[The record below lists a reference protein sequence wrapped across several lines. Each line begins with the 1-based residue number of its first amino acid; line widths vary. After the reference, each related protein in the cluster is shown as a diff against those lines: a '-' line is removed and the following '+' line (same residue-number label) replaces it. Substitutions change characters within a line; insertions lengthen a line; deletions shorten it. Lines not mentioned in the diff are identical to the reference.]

1 MRLYSSDYKKTVDVG
16 NGSLWH
22 ALHSTAVF
30 KISNDDYDI
39 MQFAMIFL
47 ASSTCNR
54 DDAQITARQMELLK
68 KRLARIPPT
77 EVVYD
82 MNDLRKKTPWGNF
95 LSKSVTSCADLFTTA
110 DGKNLLDEIIALLKY
125 ADKNHTDVI
134 VM

>member
-30 KISNDDYDI
+30 KISNDDIDLL
-39 MQFAMIFL
+39 QFAMIFL
-47 ASSTCNR
+47 DSSTCHR

-68 KRLARIPPT
+68 KRLAKIPPN

-82 MNDLRKKTPWGNF
+82 MNDIRKKAPWGDF
-95 LSKSVTSCADLFTTA
+95 ISESITSCADLFTTA
-110 DGKNLLDEIIALLKY
+110 DGKNLLDEIITLLKY
-125 ADKNHTDVI
+125 ADKSNTDII